1 MTKKYIIGIIGVGYV
16 GLPLALAFGK
26 KNKVIAYDENKK
38 KIHNLKKGADSNK
51 TFTIKEILNSNI
63 NFTNNS
69 NDLKDCN
76 VYFVCVPTPVDK
88 NNLPNLS
95 YLKKAS
101 KLIGKYLNKKD
112 LVIYES
118 TVYPGCTEEFC
129 IPLIEKKSNL
139 ILNKDFY
146 CGYSPERIN
155 PGDKK
160 KKTCTY
166 YQSYKCF
173 IKKRFNISKR
183 HL

>member
-160 KKTCTY
+160 KNLHILPK
-166 YQSYKCF
+166 
-173 IKKRFNISKR
+173 
-183 HL
+183 L